1 MPEAFKDY
9 NERIKKPGGF
19 RMPVPSSQ
27 RVWHTASGKAEFT
40 VQDIPRN
47 SPIHQARKKYG
58 DQLFVLMTTRS
69 HDQYNTTIYG
79 LDDRYR
85 GVFGQRRV
93 VFMNPADIERMSLKA
108 GDWVN
113 IVSVWEDDITR
124 RADNFLVVS
133 YDIPQGCLGGY
144 YPETNNLV
152 PLESIADLSRTPTS
166 KSIPVII
173 EKAASQVSRAA

>member
-1 MPEAFKDY
+1 
-9 NERIKKPGGF
+9 
-19 RMPVPSSQ
+19 
-27 RVWHTASGKAEFT
+27 
-40 VQDIPRN
+40 
-47 SPIHQARKKYG
+47 
-58 DQLFVLMTTRS
+58 
-69 HDQYNTTIYG
+69 
-79 LDDRYR
+79 
-85 GVFGQRRV
+85 
-93 VFMNPADIERMSLKA
+93 MNPADIERMSLKA

-113 IVSVWEDDITR
+113 LVSVWEDDITR

-173 EKAASQVSRAA
+173 EKAASKQVSRAA